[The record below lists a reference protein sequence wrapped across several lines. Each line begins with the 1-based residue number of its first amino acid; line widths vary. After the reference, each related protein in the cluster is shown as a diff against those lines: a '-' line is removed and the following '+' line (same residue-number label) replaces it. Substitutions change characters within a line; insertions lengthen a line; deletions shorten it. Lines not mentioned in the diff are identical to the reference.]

1 MTRRRLTLRTQ
12 LTLLYAVPFTL
23 TGTVLVTVSLLAGR
37 ESVPAGTGVPPR
49 PDPVGPGFPLGPW
62 AVLMTVLVLVSLLLG
77 RLVAGRF
84 LRPVRAI
91 TTTARDISATDLHRR
106 LGDIGGSDE
115 FAELAATLDAL
126 FQRLET
132 AFAAQRQFIAN
143 ASHELRTPLTA
154 ERALLQVALAD
165 PGVTVGS
172 LEEACREVLA
182 LGAAQERLLE
192 ALFALASGEQGV
204 ESRQPCDLADL
215 TRGVFAARPPIAPA
229 GDPASRPSA
238 APGGAAPS
246 AGLTVEVD
254 LGPAPLSADPRLVQ
268 SLIAN
273 LVDNAVRHNVAGG
286 RVEVTT
292 SSVDGTARLVVRNT
306 GPVVPP
312 DDVERLFEPF
322 QQLHRSRIRHGDGHG
337 LGLAIV
343 RAIATTHHADL
354 VATAP
359 ATGGLDITVTFP

>member
-23 TGTVLVTVSLLAGR
+23 TGTLLVTVSLLAGR
-37 ESVPAGTGVPPR
+37 ESVPAGTPVPPR
-49 PDPVGPGFPLGPW
+49 PDPAGTDFPLGPW
-62 AVLMTVLVLVSLLLG
+62 SVLMAILVLVSLVLG
-77 RLVAGRF
+77 RLVADRF

-91 TTTARDISATDLHRR
+91 TTTARDISANDLHRR

-115 FAELAATLDAL
+115 FAQLAATLDDL

-165 PGVTVGS
+165 PDITIGS
-172 LEEACREVLA
+172 LQEACREVLQ

-192 ALFALASGEQGV
+192 ALFALAGGEQGV
-204 ESRQPCDLADL
+204 ESRHPCDLAEL
-215 TRGVFAARPPIAPA
+215 TRGVLATRAP
-229 GDPASRPSA
+229 DDR
-238 APGGAAPS
+238 
-246 AGLTVEVD
+246 TVEARLD
-254 LGPAPLSADPRLVQ
+254 PAPLSADPRLLR

-273 LVDNAVRHNVAGG
+273 LVDNAVRHNVPGG

-292 SSVDGTARLVVRNT
+292 STAGGAARLVVRNS

-312 DDVERLFEPF
+312 DDVDRLFQPF
-322 QQLHRSRIRHGDGHG
+322 QQLHRQRTGHGDGHG

-343 RAIATTHHADL
+343 RAIATAHHAAL

-359 ATGGLDITVTFP
+359 PTGGLDITVTFP